1 MFRGLMLYVFVL
13 QSEFVFKQKFKF
25 WNPLN
30 VFVSLIGLLLNKSC
44 KKFRVFV
51 FKRLRTVNRKCC
63 EYYSILNVYGTT
75 SISQIRIAEMSPSH
89 FPFLPCRKAASRH
102 HTMDYQAPKIRK
114 ENVPSSDTE
123 PTLKTRFLIRN

>member
-1 MFRGLMLYVFVL
+1 MKKIIMFRGLMLYVFVL

-51 FKRLRTVNRKCC
+51 FKQVFKN
-63 EYYSILNVYGTT
+63 
-75 SISQIRIAEMSPSH
+75 Q
-89 FPFLPCRKAASRH
+89 
-102 HTMDYQAPKIRK
+102 
-114 ENVPSSDTE
+114 
-123 PTLKTRFLIRN
+123 